1 MDFSDRVV
9 VGEEAARVPAT
20 TTTPQGLAFNRSG
33 EKSSADDDEML
44 VAMKTMA
51 ARMATEER
59 FILLLECFRFD

>member
-1 MDFSDRVV
+1 MDFSDRAV
-9 VGEEAARVPAT
+9 VGEEAARVPA

-44 VAMKTMA
+44 VAMKTTA